1 MKLRLHS
8 HAQELGISSSRNTL
22 CSRIRRQDTQIGTGM
37 AHLLLAQTNDH
48 ILLKSHHRFGRAES
62 GVDTQVLGI
71 EISRH
76 HAVIVWTGTHWTLRD
91 TSKNGVFVNQLKI
104 SPDIDRVLNLGDV
117 ITFSDLHPH
126 SYIVSSLNPPG

>member
-1 MKLRLHS
+1 
-8 HAQELGISSSRNTL
+8 
-22 CSRIRRQDTQIGTGM
+22 M

-48 ILLKSHHRFGRAES
+48 ILLKSKHRFGRAES
-62 GVDTQVLGI
+62 EVDTLVLGI

-76 HAVIVWTGTHWTLRD
+76 HAVIAWTGEHWTLRD
-91 TSKNGVFVNQLKI
+91 ISKNGVFVNQLKI

-126 SYIVSSLNPPG
+126 SFIVSCLAPPG